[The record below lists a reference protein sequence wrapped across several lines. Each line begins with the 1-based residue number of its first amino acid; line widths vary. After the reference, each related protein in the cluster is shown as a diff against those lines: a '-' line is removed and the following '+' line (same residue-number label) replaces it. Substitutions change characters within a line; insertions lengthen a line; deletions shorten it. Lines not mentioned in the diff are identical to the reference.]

1 MNEFKWTK
9 KLLLFFI
16 KDIFEGILSHDFF
29 LPLIY
34 IFFRQ
39 KYEKGNLNEI
49 LNILIKFYGDE
60 ASEINRN
67 TTHGVLMIP
76 HLILKAA
83 DVTSSKVILWGLSST
98 QYGSFRSSSSFSSC
112 KQKTHTHTLTL
123 FPSPTLLCSNV
134 FAQWAKKPDRISNAR
149 RFDRES
155 TVHRFILQYP
165 LFIPPE
171 NPPDKIFDRSRVL
184 KRRSNNYLTDRC
196 CGRVEIV
203 APALGDQI
211 ELLTVLIQIPH
222 GAFSW
227 WKRGKM
233 DCEVTPIDRVL
244 LIPFDGRPSR
254 RLSLISTTLDPL
266 LPLPDEERER
276 ERERRTETDRS
287 S

>member
-155 TVHRFILQYP
+155 TVHRFSFFNTLFSFLPKILP
-165 LFIPPE
+165 IRFSIA
-171 NPPDKIFDRSRVL
+171 R
-184 KRRSNNYLTDRC
+184 
-196 CGRVEIV
+196 
-203 APALGDQI
+203 
-211 ELLTVLIQIPH
+211 
-222 GAFSW
+222 AF
-227 WKRGKM
+227 
-233 DCEVTPIDRVL
+233 
-244 LIPFDGRPSR
+244 
-254 RLSLISTTLDPL
+254 
-266 LPLPDEERER
+266 
-276 ERERRTETDRS
+276 
-287 S
+287 

>member
-184 KRRSNNYLTDRC
+184 ASDVAIITWR
-196 CGRVEIV
+196 IV
-203 APALGDQI
+203 VAD
-211 ELLTVLIQIPH
+211 E
-222 GAFSW
+222 S
-227 WKRGKM
+227 K
-233 DCEVTPIDRVL
+233 
-244 LIPFDGRPSR
+244 S
-254 RLSLISTTLDPL
+254 L
-266 LPLPDEERER
+266 LPLSAI
-276 ERERRTETDRS
+276 RS
-287 S
+287 NSWPFWFKFLMVRSRGENGEKWTAR

>member
-134 FAQWAKKPDRISNAR
+134 FAQWAKI
-149 RFDRES
+149 
-155 TVHRFILQYP
+155 
-165 LFIPPE
+165 
-171 NPPDKIFDRSRVL
+171 
-184 KRRSNNYLTDRC
+184 
-196 CGRVEIV
+196 
-203 APALGDQI
+203 QI
-211 ELLTVLIQIPH
+211 EFQTRDVSTERAPFTVSFFNTLFSFLPKILPIRFSIAR
-222 GAFSW
+222 AF
-227 WKRGKM
+227 
-233 DCEVTPIDRVL
+233 
-244 LIPFDGRPSR
+244 
-254 RLSLISTTLDPL
+254 
-266 LPLPDEERER
+266 
-276 ERERRTETDRS
+276 
-287 S
+287 